1 MPKSRNRQSKAVSR
15 QVWKKLRA
23 ITNVLRE
30 YYVTLNQ
37 HAAVVNAQRAQIA
50 GSWGLHIQLLEEVA
64 YANLTP
70 EQRERI
76 MDVLDPQP
84 EQQPV
89 TEAVTAAERK
99 QSTAK
104 SSPTRPRSK
113 RRCGIRCRSQAWRTT

>member
-37 HAAVVNAQRAQIA
+37 HAAVVNAQRAQI

-84 EQQPV
+84 EQHPSPKRSQRRS
-89 TEAVTAAERK
+89 RK

-113 RRCGIRCRSQAWRTT
+113 RR